1 MDFAWVGPYRLV
13 MPDPFFDQAYR
24 GKPPWDIGRPQPAFV
39 ELANAGAITGSV
51 LDLGCGTGEV
61 TLEMAERGHEA
72 WGIDISPN
80 AIDQCKAKAKL
91 RDLKAVFL
99 VGNALEI
106 EHLNRTFDTVI
117 DCGLFHVFSDPE
129 RELYADQLATVLR
142 DGGKLHILCF
152 SDWEDAS
159 WGGPR
164 RVSQAE
170 IIDTFREGWRV
181 DDIREARFVVDPRIR
196 IKGHCWL
203 ATLVREGPAPKRK
216 KKPKPGLQRPPD
228 APKPN
233 KQLPVVAAGLA
244 T

>member
-1 MDFAWVGPYRLV
+1 MA
-13 MPDPFFDQAYR
+13 DPFFDQAYR
-24 GKPPWDIGRPQPAFV
+24 GRPPWDIGRPQPAFV
-39 ELANAGAITGSV
+39 ELANAGAIKGSV

-80 AIDQCKAKAKL
+80 AIDQAKAKAKL
-91 RDLKAVFL
+91 RGLQGQVTFL
-99 VGNALEI
+99 VGNALEA

-129 RELYADQLATVLR
+129 REVYAQQLASVLKP
-142 DGGKLHILCF
+142 GGALHILCF

-170 IIDTFREGWRV
+170 IIDTFRDGWRV

-203 ATLVREGPAPKRK
+203 ATIVREGKVPPRRK
-216 KKPKPGLQRPPD
+216 GKAKPPTAKPGPAKPPR
-228 APKPN
+228 
-233 KQLPVVAAGLA
+233 QLPVVAAGLA

>member
-1 MDFAWVGPYRLV
+1 MA
-13 MPDPFFDQAYR
+13 DPFFDQAYR
-24 GKPPWDIGRPQPAFV
+24 GRPPWDIGRPQPAFV
-39 ELANAGAITGSV
+39 ELANAGAIKGSV

-80 AIDQCKAKAKL
+80 AIDQAKAKAKL
-91 RDLKAVFL
+91 RGLEATFL

-129 RELYADQLATVLR
+129 REVYEHQLATVLKP
-142 DGGKLHILCF
+142 GGVVHILCF

-170 IIDTFREGWRV
+170 LIDTFRDGWRV

-203 ATLVREGPAPKRK
+203 ATLVREGKRPPKRK
-216 KKPKPGLQRPPD
+216 GAAKPPVDKPVK
-228 APKPN
+228 AKPAR
-233 KQLPVVAAGLA
+233 QLPVVPAGLA

>member
-1 MDFAWVGPYRLV
+1 

-24 GKPPWDIGRPQPAFV
+24 GRPPWDIGRPQPAFV
-39 ELANAGAITGSV
+39 ELANAGAISGSV

-61 TLEMAERGHEA
+61 SLDLAERGHEA
-72 WGIDISPN
+72 WGVDISPN
-80 AIDQCKAKAKL
+80 AIDQARAKAKL
-91 RDLKAVFL
+91 RSLDATFL
-99 VGNALEI
+99 VGNALEL
-106 EHLNRTFDTVI
+106 EHLNRKFDTAI

-129 RELYADQLATVLR
+129 RELYAQQLTQVLHE
-142 DGGKLHILCF
+142 GGTLHVLCF

-170 IIDTFREGWRV
+170 LIDTFRDGWRV

-203 ATLVREGPAPKRK
+203 ATFVRDGKAPPKRK
-216 KKPKPGLQRPPD
+216 KAKPGLVRP
-228 APKPN
+228 APPSKA
-233 KQLPVVAAGLA
+233 KRALPVVQAGLA

>member
-1 MDFAWVGPYRLV
+1 MA
-13 MPDPFFDQAYR
+13 DPFFDAAYKGR
-24 GKPPWDIGRPQPAFV
+24 PPWDIGRPQPAFV
-39 ELANAGAITGSV
+39 ELANAGQIRGAV
-51 LDLGCGTGEV
+51 LDVGCGTGET

-80 AIDQCKAKAKL
+80 AIDQAKAKARL
-91 RDLKAVFL
+91 RGLEDATVFL

-129 RELYADQLATVLR
+129 REVYAQQLAHVLKE
-142 DGGKLHILCF
+142 GGLLHILCF

-170 IIDTFREGWRV
+170 LIDTFREGWRV

-203 ATLVREGPAPKRK
+203 ATLVREGPAPPRRGKT
-216 KKPKPGLQRPPD
+216 PKEGREH
-228 APKPN
+228 
-233 KQLPVVAAGLA
+233 PVVAAKPGALPVVQAGLA